1 MEAMK
6 EAWLNKIKK
15 KSSRKAAAN
24 NLSRFVQFVQRER
37 GSTED
42 EALSVI
48 RSEEVRSLVPGFAAS
63 LNKATAAVTLSAV
76 NSFRNS
82 GRDNVKLLGQF
93 EPVASEAI
101 VRLVFPYNA
110 LALIISHTGMTA
122 TSARDIDVSE
132 LQIPPELSDW
142 LLFSKASSALSHVAP
157 STFSE
162 AVKQVGLSVN
172 QLRYAPPVHVD
183 VNQLKTREIETQ
195 RRTGRPRDPIKVRK
209 VIKDK
214 RISLTDEQ
222 FRHQLASSHLTTTRR
237 PTILD
242 LNPEIR
248 SSADLVPPT
257 LDNWLYNRLKAR
269 MIELHDTK
277 TKERQSEAD
286 KEAEFGSP
294 TRETEMP
301 EGEREGDTD
310 EEAVSDEP
318 AYQAEWM
325 HYEVP
330 AREESEEG
338 AFGEE
343 VDLCKSADEE
353 PKIDHDEHGGEV
365 AGRDGDGEI
374 QENVTDEE
382 RSESDTADSIVF
394 SFI

>member
-1 MEAMK
+1 MEGSPQEMETTMEAVK
-6 EAWLNKIKK
+6 NAWLCTISK
-15 KSSRKAAAN
+15 KSSRKAVAN

-48 RSEEVRSLVPGFAAS
+48 RSEDVRSLVPGFAAS

-82 GRDNVKLLGQF
+82 GRDNVKPLGQF

-122 TSARDIDVSE
+122 ISARDIDISE
-132 LQIPPELSDW
+132 RALQLPEELAAW
-142 LLFSKASSALSHVAP
+142 IVFSKASSALSHVAP

-162 AVKQVGLSVN
+162 ALKQVGLSVN

-183 VNQLKTREIETQ
+183 VNQLKTREIERE
-195 RRTGRPRDPIKVRK
+195 RRTGRPRDLTKVRK
-209 VIKDK
+209 VIMDK
-214 RISLTDEQ
+214 RISLTDDQ
-222 FRHQLASSHLTTTRR
+222 FRHQLANSHLTTLQR
-237 PTILD
+237 PTIFD
-242 LNPEIR
+242 LNPEIT
-248 SSADLVPPT
+248 SSADLVPPM
-257 LDNWLYNRLKAR
+257 LDGWLYNRLKAR

-277 TKERQSEAD
+277 KKERQSEAD
-286 KEAEFGSP
+286 KEAEFGSL

-325 HYEVP
+325 HCEVP

-343 VDLCKSADEE
+343 VAYC
-353 PKIDHDEHGGEV
+353 
-365 AGRDGDGEI
+365 
-374 QENVTDEE
+374 
-382 RSESDTADSIVF
+382 
-394 SFI
+394 